1 MLVAHMEENMSTK
14 QIYNIG
20 TTVHYAGDDI
30 NEGGYGK
37 ITDHLED
44 YLGELQLEIT
54 LEDGRV
60 ISNVTPS
67 EFEVTIGAWEYCGRR
82 VSPGGYLGK

>member
-1 MLVAHMEENMSTK
+1 MANICWIYYKLAAHMGEYMSTK

-20 TTVHYAGDDI
+20 TIVHYAGDDI
-30 NEGGYGK
+30 NEGGYGRR
-37 ITDHLED
+37 TDHLED

-60 ISNVTPS
+60 ISNVTP
-67 EFEVTIGAWEYCGRR
+67 GR
-82 VSPGGYLGK
+82 V